1 MVGNFRERGL
11 WHSRAGRE
19 VVDDI
24 PLLRY
29 FVRCFQCLGRS
40 SLLILETKVM
50 ISHLLRFTFT
60 LKSVSLWHENNRKV
74 LESGN
79 LMILC
84 DFRMVIGIASE

>member
-1 MVGNFRERGL
+1 M
-11 WHSRAGRE
+11 
-19 VVDDI
+19 DDI

-29 FVRCFQCLGRS
+29 FVRCFQCLSRS

-60 LKSVSLWHENNRKV
+60 LKSVSLWHENKRKV